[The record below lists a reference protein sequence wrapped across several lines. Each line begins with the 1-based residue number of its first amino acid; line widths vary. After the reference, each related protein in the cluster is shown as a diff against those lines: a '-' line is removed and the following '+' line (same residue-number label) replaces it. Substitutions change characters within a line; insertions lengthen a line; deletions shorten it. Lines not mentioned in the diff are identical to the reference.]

1 MPRNNED
8 FGTGN
13 KLDPRVFMGGKH
25 IGFQDQQGEFMN
37 MDQDTAAQTH
47 FAAQGYNKGTAGDML
62 KNSKARIAES
72 TEAGSNSNQ
81 KARKASKERTAARE
95 EARRQERGE

>member
-13 KLDPRVFMGGKH
+13 RLDPRVFMGGKH
-25 IGFQDQQGEFMN
+25 IGFQNQQGEFMN
-37 MDQDTAAQTH
+37 MDQDTAAQKH

-62 KNSKARIAES
+62 KNSKARMAES
-72 TEAGSNSNQ
+72 TEAGSGSNQ
-81 KARKASKERTAARE
+81 DARKASKKRTADRE